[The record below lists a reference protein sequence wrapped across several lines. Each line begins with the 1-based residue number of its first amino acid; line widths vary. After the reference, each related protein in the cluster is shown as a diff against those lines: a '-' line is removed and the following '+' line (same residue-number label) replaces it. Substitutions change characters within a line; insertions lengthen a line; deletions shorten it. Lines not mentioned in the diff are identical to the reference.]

1 MEHLARGME
10 ACCGMNI
17 GRPEGAQTHKVIMVN
32 VKSGKRIEAWGMPA
46 AAKIAGYSVSKVQ
59 RLIETGQ
66 ADKDGWTFDIEE

>member
-1 MEHLARGME
+1 
-10 ACCGMNI
+10 MNI

-32 VKSGKRIEAWGMPA
+32 VKTGKQIEAWGMPA

-66 ADKDGWTFDIEE
+66 ADRNGWTFDIED